1 MRLHQHRARYPATQ
15 RGAAREVSFEAAKNL
30 GAVNVT
36 ANTAP
41 AIDVTT
47 IDSRTVITSQELARL
62 PLARS
67 AEAIA
72 EKQKNQA
79 EREFNRANAKTPDLA
94 GIMASN
100 KRAEGAG
107 STMLTGPQGVSQ
119 DALSLGK
126 NTLLGS

>member
-1 MRLHQHRARYPATQ
+1 MGIETAI
-15 RGAAREVSFEAAKNL
+15 L
-30 GAVNVT
+30 GAVI
-36 ANTAP
+36 AGAG
-41 AIDVTT
+41 ASAYSAKKQSDA
-47 IDSRTVITSQELARL
+47 Q
-62 PLARS
+62 RS
-67 AEAIA
+67 AEAQA
-72 EKQKNQA
+72 QKQQQQA

-126 NTLLGS
+126 NTLLGG

>member
-1 MRLHQHRARYPATQ
+1 MS
-15 RGAAREVSFEAAKNL
+15 GAITAA
-30 GAVNVT
+30 VVT
-36 ANTAP
+36 AA
-41 AIDVTT
+41 AASVYSAKKQSDA
-47 IDSRTVITSQELARL
+47 QKKAQ
-62 PLARS
+62 RS

-100 KRAEGAG
+100 KRAEGAEGAG

-126 NTLLGS
+126 NTLLGG

>member
-1 MRLHQHRARYPATQ
+1 MS
-15 RGAAREVSFEAAKNL
+15 GAITAA
-30 GAVNVT
+30 VVT
-36 ANTAP
+36 AA
-41 AIDVTT
+41 AASVYSAKKQSDA
-47 IDSRTVITSQELARL
+47 QKKAQ
-62 PLARS
+62 RS

-94 GIMASN
+94 GIMGSN

-126 NTLLGS
+126 STLLGQ

>member
-1 MRLHQHRARYPATQ
+1 MS
-15 RGAAREVSFEAAKNL
+15 GAITAAVVTAAAASVYAAKKQSD
-30 GAVNVT
+30 AQKK
-36 ANTAP
+36 A
-41 AIDVTT
+41 
-47 IDSRTVITSQELARL
+47 Q
-62 PLARS
+62 RS

-79 EREFNRANAKTPDLA
+79 EREFNRANAKAPDLA

-126 NTLLGS
+126 NTLLGG

>member
-1 MRLHQHRARYPATQ
+1 MGIEAAII
-15 RGAAREVSFEAAKNL
+15 GAAIAGAGASAYSAKKESD
-30 GAVNVT
+30 AQKK
-36 ANTAP
+36 A
-41 AIDVTT
+41 
-47 IDSRTVITSQELARL
+47 Q
-62 PLARS
+62 RS

-94 GIMASN
+94 AIMASN
-100 KRAEGAG
+100 QRAEGAG

-126 NTLLGS
+126 NTLLGG

>member
-1 MRLHQHRARYPATQ
+1 MGIEAAII
-15 RGAAREVSFEAAKNL
+15 GAAIAGAGASAYSAKKQSD
-30 GAVNVT
+30 AQKK
-36 ANTAP
+36 A
-41 AIDVTT
+41 
-47 IDSRTVITSQELARL
+47 Q
-62 PLARS
+62 RS

-100 KRAEGAG
+100 KRVEGAG

-126 NTLLGS
+126 NTLLGG

>member
-1 MRLHQHRARYPATQ
+1 MS
-15 RGAAREVSFEAAKNL
+15 GAITAA
-30 GAVNVT
+30 VVT
-36 ANTAP
+36 AA
-41 AIDVTT
+41 AASVYSAKKQSDA
-47 IDSRTVITSQELARL
+47 QKKAQ
-62 PLARS
+62 RS

-94 GIMASN
+94 GIMSAN

-119 DALSLGK
+119 DALTLSK
-126 NTLLGS
+126 NTLLGG

>member
-1 MRLHQHRARYPATQ
+1 MS
-15 RGAAREVSFEAAKNL
+15 GAITAA
-30 GAVNVT
+30 VVT
-36 ANTAP
+36 AA
-41 AIDVTT
+41 AASVYSAKKQSDA
-47 IDSRTVITSQELARL
+47 QKKAQ
-62 PLARS
+62 RS

-79 EREFNRANAKTPDLA
+79 EREFNRAEREFNRANAKTPDLA
-94 GIMASN
+94 AIMASN

-126 NTLLGS
+126 NTLLGG

>member
-1 MRLHQHRARYPATQ
+1 MGIEAAII
-15 RGAAREVSFEAAKNL
+15 GAAIAGAGASAYSAKKQSD
-30 GAVNVT
+30 AQKK
-36 ANTAP
+36 A
-41 AIDVTT
+41 
-47 IDSRTVITSQELARL
+47 Q
-62 PLARS
+62 RS

-72 EKQKNQA
+72 EKQKNQAEREFNRA

-126 NTLLGS
+126 NTLLGG

>member
-1 MRLHQHRARYPATQ
+1 MSGAVTAVAI
-15 RGAAREVSFEAAKNL
+15 GAAAVAAYS
-30 GAVNVT
+30 
-36 ANTAP
+36 ANKQAK
-41 AIDVTT
+41 A
-47 IDSRTVITSQELARL
+47 QEKAM
-62 PLARS
+62 RS

-126 NTLLGS
+126 NTLLGG

>member
-1 MRLHQHRARYPATQ
+1 MS
-15 RGAAREVSFEAAKNL
+15 GAITAA
-30 GAVNVT
+30 VVT
-36 ANTAP
+36 AA
-41 AIDVTT
+41 AASVYSAKKQSDA
-47 IDSRTVITSQELARL
+47 QKKAQ
-62 PLARS
+62 RS

-79 EREFNRANAKTPDLA
+79 EREFKRANAKTPDLA
-94 GIMASN
+94 AIMVSN

-126 NTLLGS
+126 NTLLGG

>member
-1 MRLHQHRARYPATQ
+1 MGIEAAII
-15 RGAAREVSFEAAKNL
+15 GAAIAGAGASAYSAKKQSD
-30 GAVNVT
+30 AQKK
-36 ANTAP
+36 A
-41 AIDVTT
+41 
-47 IDSRTVITSQELARL
+47 Q
-62 PLARS
+62 RS

-94 GIMASN
+94 GIMSAN

-126 NTLLGS
+126 NTLLGG

>member
-1 MRLHQHRARYPATQ
+1 MS
-15 RGAAREVSFEAAKNL
+15 GAITAA
-30 GAVNVT
+30 VVT
-36 ANTAP
+36 AA
-41 AIDVTT
+41 AASVYSAKKQSDA
-47 IDSRTVITSQELARL
+47 QKKAQ
-62 PLARS
+62 RS

-107 STMLTGPQGVSQ
+107 STMLTGPQGVDTGS
-119 DALSLGK
+119 LSLGK
-126 NTLLGS
+126 STLLGG

>member
-1 MRLHQHRARYPATQ
+1 MS
-15 RGAAREVSFEAAKNL
+15 GAITAA
-30 GAVNVT
+30 VVT
-36 ANTAP
+36 AA
-41 AIDVTT
+41 AASVYSAKKQSDA
-47 IDSRTVITSQELARL
+47 QKKAQ
-62 PLARS
+62 RS

-94 GIMASN
+94 AIMASN

-126 NTLLGS
+126 NTLLGG

>member
-1 MRLHQHRARYPATQ
+1 MGIEAAII
-15 RGAAREVSFEAAKNL
+15 GAAIAGAGASAYSAKKESD
-30 GAVNVT
+30 AQKK
-36 ANTAP
+36 A
-41 AIDVTT
+41 
-47 IDSRTVITSQELARL
+47 Q
-62 PLARS
+62 RS

-100 KRAEGAG
+100 KRAEGAAAG

-126 NTLLGS
+126 NTLLGG

>member
-1 MRLHQHRARYPATQ
+1 MGIETAI
-15 RGAAREVSFEAAKNL
+15 L
-30 GAVNVT
+30 GAVIAGAGVS
-36 ANTAP
+36 AYSAKKQSD
-41 AIDVTT
+41 A
-47 IDSRTVITSQELARL
+47 QKKAQ
-62 PLARS
+62 RS

-119 DALSLGK
+119 DALSLG
-126 NTLLGS
+126 GSSRLTATRATSATTTSTTRPARARCGCWPPA

>member
-1 MRLHQHRARYPATQ
+1 MGIEAAIIGAAIAGAGASAYSAKKESDAQKKAQRSAEATQ
-15 RGAAREVSFEAAKNL
+15 
-30 GAVNVT
+30 
-36 ANTAP
+36 
-41 AIDVTT
+41 
-47 IDSRTVITSQELARL
+47 
-62 PLARS
+62 RS

-100 KRAEGAG
+100 KRAEGAAG

-126 NTLLGS
+126 NTLLGG

>member
-1 MRLHQHRARYPATQ
+1 MGIEAAII
-15 RGAAREVSFEAAKNL
+15 GAAIAGAGASAYSAKKQSD
-30 GAVNVT
+30 AQKK
-36 ANTAP
+36 A
-41 AIDVTT
+41 
-47 IDSRTVITSQELARL
+47 Q
-62 PLARS
+62 RS

-100 KRAEGAG
+100 KRTEGAG

-126 NTLLGS
+126 NTLLGG

>member
-1 MRLHQHRARYPATQ
+1 MSGAVTAVAI
-15 RGAAREVSFEAAKNL
+15 GAAAVAAYSANKQVKAQKEAM
-30 GAVNVT
+30 
-36 ANTAP
+36 
-41 AIDVTT
+41 
-47 IDSRTVITSQELARL
+47 RQ
-62 PLARS
+62 

>member
-1 MRLHQHRARYPATQ
+1 MS
-15 RGAAREVSFEAAKNL
+15 GAITAA
-30 GAVNVT
+30 VVT
-36 ANTAP
+36 AAAAASVYSAKKQSDAQKKAQRSAE
-41 AIDVTT
+41 AIAEK
-47 IDSRTVITSQELARL
+47 QKNQ
-62 PLARS
+62 

-107 STMLTGPQGVSQ
+107 STMLTGPQGVSL
-119 DALSLGK
+119 DALSLYK
-126 NTLLGS
+126 NTLLGG

>member
-1 MRLHQHRARYPATQ
+1 MS
-15 RGAAREVSFEAAKNL
+15 GAITAA
-30 GAVNVT
+30 VVT
-36 ANTAP
+36 AAAASVYSATKQSDAQKK
-41 AIDVTT
+41 A
-47 IDSRTVITSQELARL
+47 Q
-62 PLARS
+62 RS

-107 STMLTGPQGVSQ
+107 STMLTGPQGVDSGS
-119 DALSLGK
+119 LSLGK
-126 NTLLGS
+126 NTLLGG

>member
-1 MRLHQHRARYPATQ
+1 MS
-15 RGAAREVSFEAAKNL
+15 GAITAA
-30 GAVNVT
+30 VVT
-36 ANTAP
+36 AA
-41 AIDVTT
+41 AASVYSAKKQSDA
-47 IDSRTVITSQELARL
+47 QKKAQ
-62 PLARS
+62 RS

-107 STMLTGPQGVSQ
+107 STMLTGPQGVDTGS
-119 DALSLGK
+119 LSLGK
-126 NTLLGS
+126 STLLGQ